1 MMNNVPVV
9 WSFMCWD
16 SCLYWQVRN

>member
-1 MMNNVPVV
+1 MNNVPVV